1 MHQIYGKNEIVLQI
15 FDENIYSS
23 CPSGR
28 FSTVT
33 ITNITSALLYGILN
47 QLITVNATV
56 GSKLGALLSY
66 NIQIFLPTYLD
77 NSQGGAYPH
86 ARSSIPL
93 LPFDIQFSWI
103 SPLDDQIFLEQIQ
116 FTTAALYQIALS
128 EGQDIRG
135 SKQILYPNYALSD
148 TPLEQMYGDNVQ
160 RLRNIRKSW
169 DPNDVMYLTG
179 GFKF

>member
-1 MHQIYGKNEIVLQI
+1 
-15 FDENIYSS
+15 
-23 CPSGR
+23 
-28 FSTVT
+28 
-33 ITNITSALLYGILN
+33 
-47 QLITVNATV
+47 
-56 GSKLGALLSY
+56 LGALLIY
-66 NIQIFLPTYLD
+66 NIQTFLPTYLD
-77 NSQGGAYPH
+77 NSQDGAYPH
-86 ARSSIPL
+86 VRSSIPIF
-93 LPFDIQFSWI
+93 PFDMLFGWA

-116 FTTAALYQIALS
+116 STTTALYQIVLS

-148 TPLEQMYGDNVQ
+148 TPLEQMYGENVQ